1 MTKKVGE
8 IVQAGANVIY
18 ERGLWSKKERKKI
31 REFYENMGIQYE
43 IHYIYVDNEIWK
55 KNIDE
60 RNKRI
65 TDGNGGS
72 NFYLNNGLMKK
83 LELLWEEPDSSEVD
97 FIYKNTR

>member
-1 MTKKVGE
+1 ME
-8 IVQAGANVIY
+8 
-18 ERGLWSKKERKKI
+18 
-31 REFYENMGIQYE
+31 
-43 IHYIYVDNEIWK
+43 